1 MAYGVKYRLEFSD
14 NEENGKKIE
23 IWKDGYV
30 GQAKTVIGGAEPI
43 TIKWNAQ
50 NDIYSP
56 IIGSTAIIN
65 LVVTDDVT
73 YDDFYSADERE
84 YQVKVFY
91 KDGSDTYQLYWIG
104 WLVADRYKEVI
115 QSTPY
120 SLQLNAIDGLGTL
133 NSFDSPLYYK
143 DISGDDRETALPPIN
158 YIADILGNLD
168 LGLSIYTSNELEH
181 RTLGSGNNIYDQMWE
196 AVGTNPRPA
205 YALTKKFKV
214 QNAKFVLEQILN
226 YTHSRIFQS
235 YGRWYVINKST
246 YSASITGGSES
257 ISFDIFTSAGVF
269 SSTSSSDVLY
279 DTPSDLKVFKRKL
292 SKLYDPP
299 LKKVRIPQSLE
310 NNYDYK
316 TNNFSFE
323 WSNGDGTNE
332 VGWTINALAVFNSD
346 KTLTGGNAIRF
357 TGGSGI
363 ITSDGTGQLITT
375 ETYKFDFSAYTS
387 YSGTNNIGVKIQAGS
402 MYWDEPNETWTST
415 VTTNTIDLG
424 GANEINKWQTKTFE
438 LPEVTSTMTGI
449 TITVSGGTSTTTNP
463 IYIDNLGIFVKFDS
477 YGASDRFLER
487 VRTTGDYSN
496 IYELEQSYLIDG
508 RVYEY
513 IQDANTDMV
522 RPSDTAAITIEEI
535 ITQYIL
541 NDYRD
546 YLPRYEGDFYNTTN
560 PPIGLHNKVL
570 INFTGLSE
578 SRSCYIDAMTYK
590 VKSNVYNV
598 RMHIPNQTSDI
609 SSNVVE
615 SYE

>member
-14 NEENGKKIE
+14 NEGNGKKIE

-30 GQAKTVIGGAEPI
+30 GQASSMVGGSEPV

-50 NDIYSP
+50 DDIYSP

-91 KDGSDTYQLYWIG
+91 KDASNNYQLYWIG
-104 WLVADRYKEVI
+104 WLVADRYREVI

-120 SLQLNAIDGLGTL
+120 NLQLNAIDGLGTL
-133 NSFDSPLYYK
+133 NSFDAPLYYK
-143 DISGDDRETALPPIN
+143 DISGNDRETALPPIN

-181 RTLGSGNNIYDQMWE
+181 RISSSGNNIYDQMWD

-235 YGRWYVINKST
+235 YGRWYVINKSA

-269 SSTSSSDVLY
+269 SSTTSSDVLY

-323 WSNGDGTNE
+323 WSNGDGTSE
-332 VGWTINALAVFNSD
+332 VGWNINALAVFNSD

-357 TGGSGI
+357 TGSSGI
-363 ITSDGTGQLITT
+363 ITSDGQNQLITT
-375 ETYKFDFSAYTS
+375 EAYKFDFSVYTT
-387 YSGTNNIGVKIQAGS
+387 YSGTNTIDVKIQAGS
-402 MYWDEPNETWTST
+402 KYWDEPNGTWTST
-415 VTTNTIDLG
+415 VTTNTLDLG
-424 GANEINKWQTKTFE
+424 GAAEINKWQTKSFE
-438 LPEVTSTMTGI
+438 LPEVTSTLTGI
-449 TITVSGGTSTTTNP
+449 TITVSGGTSTPSNP
-463 IYIDNLGIFVKFDS
+463 IYVDNLGIFVKFDS
-477 YGASDRFLER
+477 YGAGERFLER
-487 VRTTGDYSN
+487 VRTSGDYSN

-513 IQDANTDMV
+513 IQDANTDIV
-522 RPSDTAAITIEEI
+522 RPSDTSAITIEEI

-546 YLPRYEGDFYNTTN
+546 YLPRYEGDLYNTIKT
-560 PPIGLHNKVL
+560 PVGLHNKVL
-570 INFTGLSE
+570 INFSGLSE